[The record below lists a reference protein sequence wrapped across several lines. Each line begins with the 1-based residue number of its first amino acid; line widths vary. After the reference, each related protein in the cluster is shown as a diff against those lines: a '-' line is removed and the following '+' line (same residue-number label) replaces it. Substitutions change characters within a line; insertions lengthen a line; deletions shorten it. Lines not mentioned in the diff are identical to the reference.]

1 MTGDKLRQDK
11 TLSQPVTGYSSLVT
25 SEMARRLYPPGP
37 KNKSPVAYGVTFRR
51 NPLNFLTHLAREY
64 GDIAHFQTGTE
75 RVFLLNHP
83 DYIKDVLVTHQANFL
98 NARAPLTRSLL
109 GEGLL
114 TSEGDFHRRQ
124 RRLSQPAFHR
134 ERIAAYARVMVN
146 YGARLRERWQDNQ
159 TLDVSNE
166 MMQLMLGIVGKT
178 LFDTDVEAET
188 EQIGVAMKEIRE
200 LFEMPGLAHS
210 KLLEELPLAPA
221 ARRFQKARDRLDS
234 IIYRIIAER
243 RRSNTDHGDLISMLL
258 FAQEEDGDRMSD
270 EQVRDEA
277 MTLFLAGHDTTTNA
291 LTWAWYL
298 LAQHSDVE
306 AKLYD
311 ELDAVLAG
319 RLPSIED
326 FPRLKYT
333 EMVFAETLRLY
344 PPAWR
349 IGRRVINDYE
359 VGDYLIPAGALV
371 LLSQYVMHRDE
382 RYFPD
387 AERFDPER
395 WTAEAREARPPFSYF
410 PFGGGARRCIG
421 EGFARTAGIMLLATL
436 AGAWRMRLSTEHK
449 VEMQPLLTLR
459 PKHGIRMTLQRRKSA
474 VE

>member
-1 MTGDKLRQDK
+1 
-11 TLSQPVTGYSSLVT
+11 
-25 SEMARRLYPPGP
+25 MARRLYPPGP

-243 RRSNTDHGDLISMLL
+243 RRSDLDHGDLISMLL

-349 IGRRVINDYE
+349 IGRHAINDYD
-359 VGDYLIPAGALV
+359 VGDHLIPAGSLV

-387 AERFDPER
+387 PERFDPER
-395 WTAEAREARPPFSYF
+395 WTAEAREARPQFSYF

-421 EGFARTAGIMLLATL
+421 EGFARTAGILLLATL
-436 AGAWRMRLSTEHK
+436 AGAWRMRLSNEHN

-459 PKHGIRMTLQRRKSA
+459 PKHGIQMTLQRRESS
-474 VE
+474 VRVSQ